1 MKLLFKVTIILIWV
15 GILGCIGYILLIA
28 SAFGMF
34 DKDYSVSE
42 LKEHFTEHQS
52 EMNDLRAYVQQITPK
67 DKGFNIE
74 FSDDNTLEMFHID
87 VDNKYDTNWNLS
99 VSSSKTDSLVK
110 QLGWTTATLET
121 LKKKLDKAGCISVES
136 GEPTTIGFQRS
147 GLGKYY
153 YKVFEKPMPDSLKA
167 EYNGFCEYIIVNE
180 KLVLEYGGGAVGP
193 QCFPNKE

>member
-1 MKLLFKVTIILIWV
+1 MKLILKIILGLIAV
-15 GILGCIGYILLIA
+15 IVIGYIIFMLMIA
-28 SAFGMF
+28 SAFEMF
-34 DKDYSVSE
+34 DKDYSASE
-42 LKEHFTEHQS
+42 LKEHFTEHQT

-87 VDNKYDTNWNLS
+87 VNNKYDTNWNLS
-99 VSSSKTDSLVK
+99 LSSSKTNSLVK

-121 LKKKLDKAGCISVES
+121 LKKKLDKAECISVES

-147 GLGKYY
+147 GIGKYY

-167 EYNGFCEYIIVNE
+167 EYNSLCEYIIVNE
-180 KLVLEYGGGAVGP
+180 KLVLEYGGGAVGT